1 MRTKK
6 IALIILIIA
15 LVSIIFTA
23 CNEEEDKVPEVNELL
38 ESAVFFDR
46 GEKIL
51 KQDYLATLS
60 MIDEYSVETTTV
72 LIDNKQN
79 LDSMFI
85 GFPTSVDFETE
96 RVIVYIFTTY
106 NYGFPC
112 YLTDVAV
119 ENGICDIK
127 IFQDYPQPAEGGPT
141 PSCASAPTVRA
152 LVVKV
157 NSIEIISAN
166 IQIYINRR

>member
-1 MRTKK
+1 MRIKK
-6 IALIILIIA
+6 IAFIILIIA
-15 LVSIIFTA
+15 LVSVVFTA

-96 RVIVYIFTTY
+96 RVVVYIYTTY

-112 YLTDVAV
+112 YLTYLDV
-119 ENGICDIK
+119 EDGICNIK
-127 IFQDYPQPAEGGPT
+127 IAQDYPQPAEGGPT
-141 PSCASAPTVRA
+141 PSTASAPTVRA

-157 NSIEIISAN
+157 NTNEIISAN
-166 IQIYINRR
+166 IQLY